1 VERTL
6 LFPDP
11 QTAFALTLASGA
23 LVAGVLLLTAIALL
37 GAMRRWR
44 TRRMAAIENRWR
56 NALSQAAED
65 PRGAA
70 LPAIGTWDLPHFLEA
85 WNRMLE
91 SADEQTA
98 ERLGTLLGL
107 HGIDERALGMLGK
120 RSARLKLAAITATG
134 HMRDPRAWDALEK
147 IALDRDPI
155 ISFAAARA
163 MLRIDARR
171 ALDTLSLSI
180 PARDDWPLAR
190 LATVFESLG
199 AHMVTNPLIT
209 MLLRRPRPGLD
220 RVVKLARYGQPEK
233 ISGIVRGWLGS
244 STDPDVLMAAL
255 ACIEDRSD
263 LPWAVGAAEHSEWRV
278 RMAAARAIGRIGN
291 REELPVLLLLLRDPV
306 WWVRYHSAHGL
317 VRLEGL
323 APHELQALHE
333 GAKDSF
339 AADMLSQALAE
350 RRWE

>member
-11 QTAFALTLASGA
+11 QTAFALTVASGA
-23 LVAGVLLLTAIALL
+23 LVAGMALLTAIAVL

-44 TRRMAAIENRWR
+44 KRRMAAIENRWR

-65 PRGAA
+65 PRAVA

-91 SADEQTA
+91 SADPQAA

-107 HGIDERALGMLGK
+107 HGIDQRALGMLGK
-120 RSARLKLAAITATG
+120 RSARLKLAAITAAG
-134 HMRDPRAWDALEK
+134 HLRDPRAWDALEK
-147 IALDRDPI
+147 LALHPDSI

-180 PARDDWPLAR
+180 PARGDWPLAR

-199 AHMVTNPLIT
+199 PNVVTNPLLT

-220 RVVKLARYGQPEK
+220 RVVKLARFGQPEK
-233 ISGIVRGWLGS
+233 ISGVVRGWLGS

-255 ACIEDRSD
+255 ACIEDRGD
-263 LPWAVGAAEHSEWRV
+263 LPWAVGAAEHPEWRV
-278 RMAAARAIGRIGN
+278 RMAAARAIGRVGN
-291 REELPVLLLLLRDPV
+291 REELPVLLQLLRDPV